1 MERAPVGAAQSAR
14 GNINRCE
21 LPASVSEVAGER
33 TLGTMLDRKALSY
46 CRRFVFCF
54 TEQAQLA
61 LKAVN
66 FSPIAVNSHL

>member
-1 MERAPVGAAQSAR
+1 MERAPVGSAQSAR

-21 LPASVSEVAGER
+21 YPARVSEVASEG

-54 TEQAQLA
+54 TERAQLA
-61 LKAVN
+61 PKAAN